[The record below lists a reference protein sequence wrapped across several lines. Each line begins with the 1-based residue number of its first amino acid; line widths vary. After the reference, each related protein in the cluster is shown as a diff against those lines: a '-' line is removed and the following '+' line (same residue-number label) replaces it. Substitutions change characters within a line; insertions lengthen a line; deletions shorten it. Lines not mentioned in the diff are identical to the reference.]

1 MGSLPS
7 PPTSTFPYQTTFLQE
22 VIQALPLSTF
32 LKQQIQ
38 IQNLLHLLYQIIQ
51 AFLIIYDSSDN
62 NFNSTISSASSSST
76 FFIILFSL
84 TDGSPLKH
92 HPSLYHLLRHQ
103 HFLIKQHFSKKLSKL
118 FHYLHSSNNKL
129 KFKTSSICS
138 IRLSKISHYL
148 HSSNNKFKFK
158 TSSIC
163 SI

>member
-51 AFLIIYDSSDN
+51 AFMVIYDSSDN

-76 FFIILFSL
+76 SSL
-84 TDGSPLKH
+84 SLPSP
-92 HPSLYHLLRHQ
+92 PTSTFPYQ
-103 HFLIKQHFSKKLSKL
+103 TTFLQEVIQALP
-118 FHYLHSSNNKL
+118 
-129 KFKTSSICS
+129 
-138 IRLSKISHYL
+138 
-148 HSSNNKFKFK
+148 
-158 TSSIC
+158 
-163 SI
+163 